1 MPGMPISTLQRKLLQ
16 NMKENN
22 DGPVAN
28 RKNPLFKNNL
38 V

>member
-1 MPGMPISTLQRKLLQ
+1 MTVLSLQRKLLQ